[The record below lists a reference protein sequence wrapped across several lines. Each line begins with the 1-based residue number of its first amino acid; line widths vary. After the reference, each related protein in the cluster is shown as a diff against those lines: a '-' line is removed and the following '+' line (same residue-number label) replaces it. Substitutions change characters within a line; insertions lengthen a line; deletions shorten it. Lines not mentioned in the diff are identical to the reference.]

1 MKNKLTTALVEK
13 MNEVLDNMKNNPES
27 VTEHDRELLS
37 NLYSKICKS
46 LGISE
51 HSRWEVQWKV
61 EKWLDS
67 ARHLAGFAPDEV
79 VCDCQNI
86 ILDTGAEEM
95 LKLITGTGG
104 TQYSNANAYIYV
116 GDSST
121 AEQASQSGVL
131 ASTNKA
137 GAKMDSGYPTVEG
150 RQAVFRASFGDSQA
164 NFAWREISI
173 TNGSGASSIAMNRKV
188 ASLGTKVTG
197 TWSVQVTVSLVSA

>member
-13 MNEVLDNMKNNPES
+13 MNEVLDNMKKNPDS

-51 HSRWEVQWKV
+51 HSRWEVQWRV

-79 VCDCQNI
+79 VCEGQNI
-86 ILDTGAEEM
+86 ILDVGAEEM

-116 GDSST
+116 GDNST
-121 AEQASQSGVL
+121 AEQANQSGVL
-131 ASTNKA
+131 ATTNRA
-137 GAKMDSGYPTVEG
+137 SARMDAGYPSVDG
-150 RQAVFRASFGDSQA
+150 RQMVFRASFGESVA
-164 NFAWREISI
+164 NFNWNEVAVS
-173 TNGSGASSIAMNRKV
+173 NGNGVGAIAMNRKV
-188 ASLGTKVTG
+188 ANLGTKTTG